1 MRALPTFIVCIGFLF
16 STVVVAAD
24 PPYVG
29 RWINKDKSASTS
41 TLELAVAEGF
51 DLVITQGAAVVK
63 ANFDGR
69 EYQPL
74 RGSETIKIARVGSNG
89 FSLTVSIDGKPMVV
103 DTFTLSED
111 GQTLTQ
117 VGGLFGQPP
126 NHKSVY
132 GRSN

>member
-1 MRALPTFIVCIGFLF
+1 MRAQSALFVCVGFFF
-16 STVVVAAD
+16 STVLVAAD
-24 PPYVG
+24 PAYIG
-29 RWINKDKSASTS
+29 RWVNKDKSASAPP

-51 DLVITQGAAVVK
+51 DLVITQGAAVVR

-69 EYQPL
+69 EYHPL
-74 RGSETIKIARVGSNG
+74 RGSETIRISRVGING
-89 FSLTVSIDGKPMVV
+89 FSLTVSVEGKPMVV

-132 GRSN
+132 ERR

>member
-1 MRALPTFIVCIGFLF
+1 MRAQSTFIVCLGFLF
-16 STVVVAAD
+16 STVLTAAD

-29 RWINKDKSASTS
+29 RWVNKDKSASAPP
-41 TLELAVAEGF
+41 TLELAVADGF

-69 EYQPL
+69 EYHPL
-74 RGSETIKIARVGSNG
+74 RGSETIKISRVGNNG
-89 FSLTVSIDGKPMVV
+89 FSMTVSVDGKPMVV

-117 VGGLFGQPP
+117 VGGLLGQPP
-126 NHKSVY
+126 NHQSVY
-132 GRSN
+132 GR